1 MVSAAEQLASNLN
14 LGAFAKAQDLKNR
27 IWFTLGALIIYRLG
41 TFIPIPGVDAGAF
54 AAAFKSQ
61 SSGILGMFN
70 VFAGGAVERMAIFAL
85 NIMPYISA
93 SIIIQ
98 LMTSLSP
105 KLEALKKEGESGR
118 KQINQ
123 YTRYLTLVLAAFQAY
138 GISIGLEGSR
148 SEAGAVVGDPGWFFR
163 LTTVITLVGGTMFL
177 MWLGEQITQRGVGNG
192 ISLIIFAGIV
202 AGLPS
207 AIVGLFEMART
218 GALSTFLLLAL
229 LALMLAVVAAI
240 VFIERAQR
248 RLLIQYPKRQVG
260 NRMFQGDA
268 SHLPLKLNSAGVI
281 PPIFASSLL
290 LLPITVAQFSSTQGG
305 GPEWLQSIVASLG
318 HGQPL
323 YLAVYISLIIFF
335 AFFYTAVVFNPK
347 DTADNLRKHGG
358 FLPGI
363 RPGEKTAEY
372 IDYVLTRITV
382 VGALYLAAVCVM
394 PEILTSYAAVPFYF
408 GGTSL
413 LIAVSV
419 TMDTVAQIQSHLLA
433 HQYEGL
439 IKKAKLRGATG
450 RGRR

>member
-1 MVSAAEQLASNLN
+1 MVSAAEQLAANLN
-14 LGAFAKAQDLKNR
+14 LGAFAKAEDLKRR

-41 TFIPIPGVDAGAF
+41 TFIPIPGIDGAAF
-54 AAAFKSQ
+54 AEAFKTQ

-93 SIIIQ
+93 SIIMQ
-98 LMTSLSP
+98 LMSSMSP
-105 KLEALKKEGESGR
+105 KLEALKKEGEAGR

-123 YTRYLTLVLAAFQAY
+123 YTRYLTVVLAAFQAY
-138 GISIGLEGSR
+138 GIAIGLEGSR
-148 SEAGAVVGDPGWFFR
+148 SGAGAVVMEPGWFFR
-163 LTTVITLVGGTMFL
+163 LTTIVTLVGGTVFL

-207 AIVGLFEMART
+207 AIIGLFEMART
-218 GALSTFLLLAL
+218 GAITTFLLLAL
-229 LALMLAVVAAI
+229 VALMLFVVSAI

-290 LLPITVAQFSSTQGG
+290 LLPITAAQFSSNAAGG
-305 GPEWLQSIVASLG
+305 GSEWLNSLVAALG
-318 HGQPL
+318 RGQPL
-323 YLAVYISLIIFF
+323 HLLVFVGLIVFF

-347 DTADNLRKHGG
+347 DTADNLRKYGG

-363 RPGEKTAEY
+363 RPGDKTAEY

-382 VGALYLAAVCVM
+382 VGALYLAAVCVL
-394 PEILTSYAAVPFYF
+394 PEFLISYAAVPFYF

-413 LIAVSV
+413 LIVVSV

-439 IKKAKLRGATG
+439 IKKSKLRGAN